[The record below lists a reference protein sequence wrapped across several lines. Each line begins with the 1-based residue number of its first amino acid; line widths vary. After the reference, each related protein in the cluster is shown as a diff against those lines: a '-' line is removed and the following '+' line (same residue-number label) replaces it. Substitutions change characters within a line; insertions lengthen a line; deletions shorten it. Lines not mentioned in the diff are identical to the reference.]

1 MSQTDNKVI
10 TSEKMTPGQKKQLMR
25 VLEDAVDSGN
35 FTKDQ
40 MDEILKVGNLVQ
52 ADLKTSMAKHS
63 IADKRFGAP
72 VVEFDLTV
80 PMNYV
85 HETQIDT
92 SMAKAKNE
100 KTTYY
105 QNDDLNS
112 KNFSNATTKL
122 VPGKTYSVKI
132 FPILSQ
138 VTSTDC
144 MTFLQKQN
152 CILTGGQGA
161 TLAYDLAKDKLPK
174 GKWTISFD
182 EVKVKDSPLWKGSYG
197 GHRVPRVGARTDG
210 GFYFDLG
217 DFESDWGADDV
228 LLCFCDK

>member
-1 MSQTDNKVI
+1 MSQTNNKVI

-35 FTKDQ
+35 YTKDQ

-52 ADLKTSMAKHS
+52 ADLKTSMSKHS

-72 VVEFDLTV
+72 IIEFDLTV

-92 SMAKAKNE
+92 SMSKTKNK
-100 KTTYY
+100 KTTHC
-105 QNDDLNS
+105 QNTDLNS
-112 KNFSNATTKL
+112 KNFANATTRL

-132 FPILSQ
+132 FPILSK
-138 VTSTDC
+138 VTSIDC

-152 CILTGGQGA
+152 CILTGGQGV

-174 GKWTISFD
+174 NKWTVSFD
-182 EVKVKDSPLWKGSYG
+182 AVKALWKDFG
-197 GHRVPRVGARTDG
+197 GFHRVPHVDADS
-210 GFYFDLG
+210 DG
-217 DFESDWGADDV
+217 DFHFGLGFFVDYWDAGGV

>member
-1 MSQTDNKVI
+1 MSQTDQKVI
-10 TSEKMTPGQKKQLMR
+10 TSEKMTPRQKKQLMR

-40 MDEILKVGNLVQ
+40 TDEILKVGNLVQ
-52 ADLKTSMAKHS
+52 ADLKTSMTKHS

-72 VVEFDLTV
+72 IVEFDLTV

-85 HETQIDT
+85 HETHIDT
-92 SMAKAKNE
+92 SIAKAKDE

-105 QNDDLNS
+105 QNSDLSS
-112 KNFSNATTKL
+112 KNFANATNKL
-122 VPGKTYSVKI
+122 VPGKTYCVKI

-138 VTSTDC
+138 VTSIDC

-174 GKWTISFD
+174 GKWTVSFD
-182 EVKVKDSPLWKGSYG
+182 EVEALWKDSDGR
-197 GHRVPRVGARTDG
+197 HRVPSALAYSG
-210 GFYFDLG
+210 GDFRFSLG
-217 DFESDWGADDV
+217 GFESDWGSGYC